1 MADSNQSKVD
11 KAEREIGNV
20 LADLENETGSEVQKI
35 ALEDMVEVDPTTG
48 KPAVHQGVDVTVSP
62 RPKRQWIR

>member
-20 LADLENETGSEVQKI
+20 LANLENETGSEVQKI

-48 KPAVHQGVDVTVSP
+48 KPAVHKGVDVTVSP